1 MTAVA
6 TADEIKTKKRAEAA
20 VYKTEQKKKKKAFG
34 ANIKAKV
41 VGKETKKPI
50 SGSTATTIKPKV
62 NHFVKQPVGKQSF
75 YERFIRS

>member
-20 VYKTEQKKKKKAFG
+20 VYKTEQKKKAFG

-50 SGSTATTIKPKV
+50 SGSGETTNKAKV